1 MQFDQQERRRSKVL
15 SRIRLLPVLI
25 VVLAFTLSLKLGS
38 LWDGANG
45 IFLPSVAIAQESKP
59 KAVDTK
65 KNSDKKVITPKKTGG
80 EQVGRF
86 EPGLVTDSELEILQK
101 LVDRRAKLKVQEQ
114 RLDTRERLLMATEKR
129 INAKLEK
136 LKLMQATISKLL
148 TKHEKQKEKKMK
160 SIVKIYE
167 KMKPGDAARIFEELD
182 MAILLDVVERMKE
195 AKTAPI
201 MAKMTPGKAKLLT
214 AELTQRRALPTIDQN
229 KKRAN

>member
-1 MQFDQQERRRSKVL
+1 ML

-25 VVLAFTLSLKLGS
+25 VVLSFTLSLKLGS

-45 IFLPSVAIAQESKP
+45 IFSASVAIAQEKKP
-59 KAVDTK
+59 ETVEK
-65 KNSDKKVITPKKTGG
+65 KQNPAEKVITPKKSGG
-80 EQVGRF
+80 DQIGRF

-101 LVDRRAKLKVQEQ
+101 LVDRRGKLKAQEQ
-114 RLDTRERLLMATEKR
+114 KLDTRERLLMATEKR

-136 LKLMQATISKLL
+136 LKLMQATISNLL

-214 AELTQRRALPTIDQN
+214 AELTQRRSLPTIEQN
-229 KKRAN
+229 KNRAN

>member
-1 MQFDQQERRRSKVL
+1 VL

-25 VVLAFTLSLKLGS
+25 VVLSFTLSLKLGS
-38 LWDGANG
+38 LWDGAIG
-45 IFLPSVAIAQESKP
+45 IFSASVAIAQEKKP
-59 KAVDTK
+59 ETVEK
-65 KNSDKKVITPKKTGG
+65 KQKPAEKVITPKKSGG
-80 EQVGRF
+80 DQIGRF

-101 LVDRRAKLKVQEQ
+101 LVDRRGKLKAQEQ
-114 RLDTRERLLMATEKR
+114 KLDTRERLLMATEKR

-136 LKLMQATISKLL
+136 LKLMQATISNLL

-214 AELTQRRALPTIDQN
+214 AELTQRRSLPTIEQN
-229 KKRAN
+229 KNRAN